1 MFKGWGTFI
10 LIICSLAFSDPRGVG
25 AVDDLK
31 LNIEANPGFALS
43 YMENPAAV
51 AFTDPSIY
59 FSRIERTDW
68 QWQTNRLNICLPGKN
83 WSAAVD
89 VRYDALDNL
98 PNTIQNNDGR
108 FETSSTFSQEKTA
121 ALVSLAGTL
130 ISGLWVGT
138 NLKAYSLKIADQ
150 TVQGTGVD
158 VGVLWKPLTNLF
170 LGWSRADV
178 GDTQQMAST
187 GKVDVQLA
195 SDLFSVTWRDLDAS
209 VSYLASVDQPH
220 LVRGQFHL
228 LDGVW
233 LAATTPINNPQNVS
247 LQLDLKLDPLTIR
260 YTTSFSE
267 LNSRQSQLTLGW
279 SLGD

>member
-10 LIICSLAFSDPRGVG
+10 LIICSLAFSVPTGEG
-25 AVDDLK
+25 AVDELK

-43 YMENPAAV
+43 YAENPAAV

-59 FSRIERTDW
+59 LSRIERVDW
-68 QWQTNRLNICLPGKN
+68 QWQTNRLNISLPGKN

-98 PNTIQNNDGR
+98 PNTVENAGR
-108 FETSSTFSQEKTA
+108 FEATSSFSQQKTA

-130 ISGLWVGT
+130 ASGLWVGT
-138 NLKAYSLKIADQ
+138 NIKAYSEKIADQ
-150 TVQGTGVD
+150 SVQGSGVD
-158 VGVLWKPLTNLF
+158 VGVLWAPLSNIF
-170 LGWSRADV
+170 LGWSRSDV
-178 GDTQQMAST
+178 GDTKQMSST
-187 GKVDVQLA
+187 GKIDVKLA
-195 SDLFSVTWRDLDAS
+195 SDLFSVTWRNLDAS
-209 VSYLASVDQPH
+209 VSYLASIDQPH

-233 LAATTPINNPQNVS
+233 LAATMPVNAPQNVA

-260 YTTSFSE
+260 YTTNFSD
-267 LNSRQSQLTLGW
+267 LNKAESQLTLGW
-279 SLGD
+279 NIGG